1 MHTTILW
8 ICAALAAVIF
18 AVMLYSVA
26 TFRSTPGAGTAAYRH
41 STIVEV
47 LWALIPIVILVSA
60 AAPAV
65 SGLVSLSEPAAPNQV
80 GGRPHSTGAIR
91 F

>member
-1 MHTTILW
+1 MHVTIVW

-18 AVMLYSVA
+18 GVMLYSVA
-26 TFRSTPGAGTAAYRH
+26 TFRSAPGAGMAAYRH

-60 AAPAV
+60 AAPAIKA
-65 SGLVSLSEPAAPNQV
+65 LVSLSDPGLPN
-80 GGRPHSTGAIR
+80 
-91 F
+91 